1 MKMRRVVVLGGLGF
15 FGTATVKLLEADGIA
30 AVRASRRPAADVRLD
45 VEEIASLRKALREG
59 DVVIDT
65 VGPFQQRTTAL
76 VEAALEIGFDV
87 IDISDSLSYT
97 QKVYGL
103 QKQIEESSIRV
114 LTACSSL
121 SAVSAAMV
129 SWSGVAE
136 PVRVTEVLA
145 PATRHT
151 ANPGSGGSLL
161 RSVGQPIRV
170 LDDGRLMTETG
181 WSKSRTFRL
190 PSPIGT
196 VHGYLC
202 ESPDAVTLPTIWPT
216 IRTVAFYVDSRAPGY
231 NAVFALAARWR
242 PVRQLV
248 TRLMPAGLALARLL
262 GSRIGC
268 LAFEI
273 EGVDGRV
280 TRCAL
285 VGGEQGYLTPIA
297 PAVLAARAI
306 AEGRFEARGLVS
318 PDRYVEP
325 AELLDY
331 LGALGVEHV

>member
-1 MKMRRVVVLGGLGF
+1 MRRIVVLGGSGF
-15 FGTATVKLLEADGIA
+15 FGSAAVRLLEADGVA
-30 AVRASRRPAADVRLD
+30 AVRASRRVSADVQVD
-45 VEEIASLRKALREG
+45 VEEPASVRVALHAG

-65 VGPFQQRTTAL
+65 VGPFQERSSAL
-76 VEAALEIGFDV
+76 IEAAMEIGFDV
-87 IDISDSLSYT
+87 IDISDSLAYT
-97 QKVYGL
+97 QKVFGL
-103 QKQIEESSIRV
+103 QDRIEESGIRV

-129 SWSGVAE
+129 SLSGVPD

-161 RSVGQPIRV
+161 RSVGRPIRI
-170 LDDGRLMTETG
+170 LREGQLTTETG
-181 WSKSRTFRL
+181 WSKSRTFHL

-196 VHGYLC
+196 IRGYLC
-202 ESPDAVTLPTIWPT
+202 ESPDAVTLPRVWPT
-216 IRTVAFYVDSRAPGY
+216 VRTVTFYVDSRTPGY
-231 NAVFALAARWR
+231 NSVFTLAAQRR

-248 TRLMPAGLALARLL
+248 ARLMPAGLALARLL

-273 EGVDGRV
+273 EGADGRV
-280 TRCAL
+280 ARCAL

-325 AELLDY
+325 GELLDY